1 MRRRQQLVEYQL
13 ALSILRLVYL
23 LPWRLTSTRLLKD
36 PFAVSGLRVQALV
49 SGLLYSK
56 IQR

>member
-1 MRRRQQLVEYQL
+1 MEYRP
-13 ALSILRLVYL
+13 ALLILRLVYR
-23 LPWRLTSTRLLKD
+23 LPYGLKSTRLLKD
-36 PFAVSGLRVQALV
+36 PFTVSDLRVQEPV

>member
-1 MRRRQQLVEYQL
+1 MEYRP
-13 ALSILRLVYL
+13 ALSILRLVYR
-23 LPWRLTSTRLLKD
+23 LPWGLKSTRLLKD
-36 PFAVSGLRVQALV
+36 PFAVSGLRVQAPV